1 MELKSFG
8 TIAAASLIAAGLAGT
23 AVPATLLANPLME
36 AQTAASAPAPLP
48 SVSSRALS
56 GTAADQ
62 PFVSNQTG
70 LSQHYRIPSII
81 TLDNGWLLAGA
92 DARWG
97 VYGDSPENL
106 DGLVSISKDGGKTWE
121 WELVN
126 EFVDYP
132 SQNGGHKGNSASFI
146 DPTFIQGGDGTV
158 YMMADAWPAG
168 TGI

>member
-23 AVPATLLANPLME
+23 AVPATLIANPLFE
-36 AQTAASAPAPLP
+36 AQAAASATAPLP

-56 GTAADQ
+56 GTTAGQ

-70 LSQHYRIPSII
+70 NSQHYRIPSII

-106 DGLVSISKDGGKTWE
+106 DGLVSISKDEGKTWE

-126 EFVDYP
+126 
-132 SQNGGHKGNSASFI
+132 
-146 DPTFIQGGDGTV
+146 
-158 YMMADAWPAG
+158 
-168 TGI
+168 

>member
-1 MELKSFG
+1 MDGYMELKSFG

-23 AVPATLLANPLME
+23 AVPATLIANPLFE
-36 AQTAASAPAPLP
+36 AQAAASATAPLP

-56 GTAADQ
+56 GTTAGQ

-70 LSQHYRIPSII
+70 NSQHYRIPSII

-126 EFVDYP
+126 ELWTTPAKTAATRETAPRLSTPRLSRAATAP
-132 SQNGGHKGNSASFI
+132 S
-146 DPTFIQGGDGTV
+146 T
-158 YMMADAWPAG
+158 
-168 TGI
+168 